1 MNGHPNDCGCC
12 AGLSAQTPADVANR
26 PGLTAIAYRVGTHP
40 TFKSSMLAALSDFT
54 RPALVGLKTREDDDF
69 SIALLDASAM
79 LADVLTFYQERI
91 ANESYL
97 RTATERRSLLELARL
112 IGYELRP
119 GVAAHTYLVFTL
131 DDAPGAPTRTTIDIG
146 LKVQSIPGPD
156 EIPRT
161 FETVEKIEARVEW
174 NAMKPPMTQVA
185 IPVFGATHIY
195 VKGAATNLKAG
206 DAILFV
212 GGEREQDAGSERWD
226 FRRVA
231 AVILD
236 HNADRTR
243 IEWLDGL
250 GTTSPHVV
258 LPAASSKLY
267 ALRQRA
273 ALFGYNAPH
282 PLTLSK
288 DTRENY
294 GFANPNDHRDWT
306 FGFAGPTTIDLD
318 TTYPGILKNSWI
330 VLSRPDYQE
339 LYRATAVTEGSQAQY
354 TLAGKTTRVT
364 LDTSENLTLFQAEH
378 YRETMAFAQSE
389 RLDMAEEPIA
399 TAMTGRS
406 VTLTPKVNGLA
417 KGQVV
422 VALGKD
428 DVSGD
433 SLSEVVT
440 IADMVTAGNTT
451 TLVVTPPLA
460 NRYARDSFRINANVA
475 LATHGETVQDVLG
488 SGEAGRAYQRFTLR
502 QPPLTFVGASTPSG
516 SESTL
521 RIRVNDLL
529 WHEVATLYG
538 RGPQEHIFITRS
550 DDDGKTTVQFGDGIT
565 GARLPSGQDNVRAV
579 YRKGNGLGGLVKA
592 EQLSLLLTRPL
603 GVKAVIN
610 PKAAAGADDPESL
623 DDARRNAPL
632 TVLTLDRAVSLQD
645 YEDFASAFGGI
656 AKALSTWTWDKQTRR
671 VLLTVAGPNGLPVDP
686 TTSDYLLKA
695 LQAAG
700 DPFVNVQVKSYRPAF
715 FKLAGTLIVSQDA
728 LPDKVLTAVEQ
739 VLRTQFSFDA
749 RAFGQPVMLSEV
761 IAAIQNVAGVVAV
774 DLDKLHRADVL
785 PTLQSRLLAALPE
798 TGGDGDVAS
807 AELLTLDPAPLD
819 QLGAM
824 S

>member
-12 AGLSAQTPADVANR
+12 AGLTAQTPADVANR

-54 RPALVGLKTREDDDF
+54 RSSLDGLKTREDDDY
-69 SIALLDASAM
+69 SIALLDASGM

-119 GVAAHTYLVFTL
+119 GVAAHTYLAFTL

-146 LKVQSIPGPD
+146 LKVQSIPGPG
-156 EIPRT
+156 ETPRT

-174 NAMKPPMTQVA
+174 NTMKPPMTQVA
-185 IPVFGATHIY
+185 IPVFGTTYVY
-195 VKGAATNLKAG
+195 VKGVATNLKAG

-212 GGEREQDAGSERWD
+212 GGERDADAGSERWD
-226 FRRVA
+226 FRRVE
-231 AVILD
+231 AVIPD

-243 IEWLDGL
+243 IEWVDGL
-250 GTTSPHVV
+250 GTASPHIV
-258 LPAASSKLY
+258 LPAASPKLY

-273 ALFGYNAPH
+273 SLFGYNAPH

-288 DTRENY
+288 DTRANY
-294 GFANPNDHRDWT
+294 GFKDGDGSDWSFS
-306 FGFAGPTTIDLD
+306 FGGSTIDLD
-318 TTYPGILKNSWI
+318 TIYPGILKNSWV

-339 LYRATAVTEGSQAQY
+339 LYRATAVTEGSQAKF

-364 LDTSENLTLFQAEH
+364 LDTSENLALFQGGH
-378 YRETMAFAQSE
+378 YRETMIFAQSE
-389 RLDMAEEPIA
+389 RLDMAEEPIT
-399 TAMTGRS
+399 TAMTGRN
-406 VTLTPKVNGLA
+406 VTLTPKVDGLV
-417 KGQVV
+417 KGRVV
-422 VALGKD
+422 VALCKD

-440 IADMVTAGNTT
+440 IADMVTAGHTT

-460 NRYARDSFRINANVA
+460 NRYARESFRLNANVA
-475 LATHGETVQDVLG
+475 LATHGETVQEVLG
-488 SGEAGRAYQRFTLR
+488 SGDAGRAYQRFTLR
-502 QPPLTFVGASTPSG
+502 QPPLTYVGASTPSG

-550 DDDGKTTVQFGDGIT
+550 DDEGKTTVQFGDGIT

-603 GVKAVIN
+603 GVKAVVN

-671 VLLTVAGPNGLPVDP
+671 VLLTVAGPNGLSVDP

-715 FKLAGTLIVSQDA
+715 FKLAGTLIVSPDA
-728 LPDKVLTAVEQ
+728 LPDKVLVAVEQ

-761 IAAIQNVAGVVAV
+761 IAAIQGVAEVVAV
-774 DLDKLHRADVL
+774 DLDKLYRADAP
-785 PTLQSRLLAALPE
+785 PTLQPRLLAALPE
-798 TGGDGDVAS
+798 TVGDGDVAS

-819 QLGAM
+819 QLGAI

>member
-12 AGLSAQTPADVANR
+12 AGLTAQTPADVANR

-54 RPALVGLKTREDDDF
+54 RSSLDGLKTREDDDY
-69 SIALLDASAM
+69 SIALLDASGM

-119 GVAAHTYLVFTL
+119 GVAAHTYLAFTL

-146 LKVQSIPGPD
+146 LKVQSIPGPG
-156 EIPRT
+156 ETPRT

-174 NAMKPPMTQVA
+174 NTMKPPMTQVA
-185 IPVFGATHIY
+185 IPVFGTTY
-195 VKGAATNLKAG
+195 VYVQGTATNLKAG

-212 GGEREQDAGSERWD
+212 GGEREADAGSERWD
-226 FRRVA
+226 FRRVE
-231 AVILD
+231 AVIPD

-243 IEWLDGL
+243 IEWVDGL
-250 GTTSPHVV
+250 GTASPHIV
-258 LPAASSKLY
+258 LPAASPKLY

-273 ALFGYNAPH
+273 SLFGYNAPH

-288 DTRENY
+288 DTRANY
-294 GFANPNDHRDWT
+294 GFKDGDGSDWSFS
-306 FGFAGPTTIDLD
+306 FGGSTIDLD
-318 TTYPGILKNSWI
+318 TIYPGILKNSWV

-339 LYRATAVTEGSQAQY
+339 LYRATAVTEGSQAKF

-364 LDTSENLTLFQAEH
+364 LDTSENLALFQGGH
-378 YRETMAFAQSE
+378 YRETMIFAQSE
-389 RLDMAEEPIA
+389 RLDMAEEPIT
-399 TAMTGRS
+399 TAMTGRN
-406 VTLTPKVNGLA
+406 VTLTPKVDGLV
-417 KGQVV
+417 KGRVV
-422 VALGKD
+422 VALCKD

-440 IADMVTAGNTT
+440 IADMVTAGHTT

-460 NRYARDSFRINANVA
+460 NRYARESFRLNANVA
-475 LATHGETVQDVLG
+475 LATHGETVQEVLG
-488 SGEAGRAYQRFTLR
+488 SGDAGRAYQRFTLR
-502 QPPLTFVGASTPSG
+502 QPPLTYVGASTPSG

-550 DDDGKTTVQFGDGIT
+550 DDEGKTTVQFGDGIT

-603 GVKAVIN
+603 GVKAVVN

-671 VLLTVAGPNGLPVDP
+671 VLLTVAGPNGLSVDP

-715 FKLAGTLIVSQDA
+715 FKLAGTLIVSPDA
-728 LPDKVLTAVEQ
+728 LPDKVLVAVEQ

-761 IAAIQNVAGVVAV
+761 IAAIQNVDGIVAV
-774 DLDKLHRADVL
+774 DLDKLHRADA
-785 PTLQSRLLAALPE
+785 PATLQPRLLAALPE
-798 TGGDGDVAS
+798 TVGDGDVAS

-819 QLGAM
+819 QLGAI

>member
-12 AGLSAQTPADVANR
+12 AGLTAQTPADVANR

-40 TFKSSMLAALSDFT
+40 TFKSSMLAALSNFT
-54 RPALVGLKTREDDDF
+54 RPALDGLTTREDDDY

-112 IGYELRP
+112 IGYERRP
-119 GVAAHTYLVFTL
+119 GVAAHTYLAFTL
-131 DDAPGAPTRTTIDIG
+131 DDAPGAPTRTTIDTG
-146 LKVQSIPGPD
+146 LKVQSVPGPG
-156 EIPRT
+156 ETPRT

-174 NAMKPPMTQVA
+174 NTMKPPMTQVA
-185 IPVFGATHIY
+185 IPVFGTTY
-195 VKGAATNLKAG
+195 VYVQGTATNLKAG

-212 GGEREQDAGSERWD
+212 GGEREADAGSERWD

-231 AVILD
+231 AVIPD
-236 HNADRTR
+236 HNTDRTR
-243 IEWLDGL
+243 LEWVDGL

-258 LPAASSKLY
+258 LPAASPKLY

-273 ALFGYNAPH
+273 SLFGYNAPH

-288 DTRENY
+288 DTRANY
-294 GFANPNDHRDWT
+294 GFKDGDGSDWSFS
-306 FGFAGPTTIDLD
+306 FGGSTIDLD
-318 TTYPGILKNSWI
+318 TIYPGILKNSWV

-339 LYRATAVTEGSQAQY
+339 LYRATAVTEGSQAKF

-364 LDTSENLTLFQAEH
+364 LDTSENLALFQGGH
-378 YRETMAFAQSE
+378 YRETMIFAQSE
-389 RLDMAEEPIA
+389 RLDMAEEPIT
-399 TAMTGRS
+399 TAMTGRN
-406 VTLTPKVNGLA
+406 VTLTPKVDGLV
-417 KGQVV
+417 KGRVV

-440 IADMVTAGNTT
+440 IADMVTAGHTT

-460 NRYARDSFRINANVA
+460 NRYARESFRLNANVA
-475 LATHGETVQDVLG
+475 LATHGETVQEVLG
-488 SGEAGRAYQRFTLR
+488 SGDAGRAYQRFTLR
-502 QPPLTFVGASTPSG
+502 QPPLTYVGASTPSG

-550 DDDGKTTVQFGDGIT
+550 DDEGKTTVQFGDGIT

-603 GVKAVIN
+603 GVKAVVN

-671 VLLTVAGPNGLPVDP
+671 VLLTVAGPNGLSVDP

-715 FKLAGTLIVSQDA
+715 FKLAGTLIVSPDA
-728 LPDKVLTAVEQ
+728 LPDKVLVAVEQ

-761 IAAIQNVAGVVAV
+761 IAAIQNVDGIVAV
-774 DLDKLHRADVL
+774 DLDKLHRADA
-785 PTLQSRLLAALPE
+785 PATLQPRLLAALPE
-798 TGGDGDVAS
+798 TVGDGDVAS

-819 QLGAM
+819 QLGAI